1 MILPFMPCTNHP
13 WVAEPLVWCTRCG
26 KPFCH
31 DCVVEIGGQTYC
43 APCKQEALGDLRAGL
58 PTTGGEM
65 ASIGSRFVAMFLDG
79 LVVGIPLAL
88 VVGVMILAAIQVGG
102 VRREPDAGFI
112 LLFEGVF
119 FLVAVACSI
128 LYEALLLSRS
138 GQTIGKKLM
147 HIKVVS
153 AEGGPLSTGQAFG
166 RAGVRQALGFVPC
179 VGLIDYLVAFG
190 EQRTCIHDMAARTR
204 VIVWNP

>member
-1 MILPFMPCTNHP
+1 MPCTNHP

-26 KPFCH
+26 RPFCTN
-31 DCVVEIGGQTYC
+31 CVVEIGGQTYC
-43 APCKQEALGDLRAGL
+43 ATCKQEAVGDLRAGL
-58 PTTGGEM
+58 PAVGGEL
-65 ASIGSRFVAMFLDG
+65 ASIGSRFVAMILDG
-79 LVVGIPLAL
+79 LVLGIPLGAL
-88 VVGVMILAAIQVGG
+88 VGLLVIFFIQTANPRQQLDPSIFLLVEGLF
-102 VRREPDAGFI
+102 FI
-112 LLFEGVF
+112 
-119 FLVAVACSI
+119 VAVTASV
-128 LYEALLLSRS
+128 LYEGLMLRRS

-153 AEGGPLSTGQAFG
+153 AEGGPVSTGQAFG

-190 EQRTCIHDMAARTR
+190 EQRTCLHDMASRTR